1 MTSTTPTTPQS
12 LAAEV
17 SSLFAMPDLVLRA
30 CAIMDSP
37 TGTSKELVE
46 VIELD
51 AGLTATV
58 LRLAN
63 SALYGHLGL
72 VETLSHAVA
81 MIGHNALKNLVLATS
96 AVRVFKDIPSG
107 FVDMETYWDNS
118 ITCGVLAKL
127 LSQQAKLLD
136 GEALFIAGLLH
147 GVGRLVFYARRPAEY
162 RQVLERVQNGENN
175 VAVAEHQV
183 FGFDYADLGAAL
195 LGAWKLPEKLQI
207 AVAFQRSPTA
217 TPAYPKEVAVVHLA
231 SSLADNLAPCLKT
244 KQEPSDFTPG
254 PDDTAALSTLG
265 LTPADLIETR
275 YEALAASLEVI
286 EIIHPGATT
295 IF

>member
-1 MTSTTPTTPQS
+1 MTSTESTTPQS

-17 SSLFAMPDLVLRA
+17 TSLFAMPDLVLRA
-30 CAIMDSP
+30 SAIMDSP
-37 TGTSKELVE
+37 TGTAKELVE

-58 LRLAN
+58 LKLAN
-63 SALYGHLGL
+63 SALYGHLGK
-72 VETLSHAVA
+72 VDTLSRAVT

-96 AVRVFKDIPSG
+96 AVRAFKDIPPG

-127 LSQQAKLLD
+127 LAHQAKLPD

-147 GVGRLVFYARRPAEY
+147 GVGRLVFYAKRPAQY
-162 RQVLERVQNGENN
+162 RQVLERVQNGEGN
-175 VAVAEHQV
+175 VAAAEHQV

-195 LGAWKLPEKLQI
+195 LGAWKLPEKLQM
-207 AVAFQRSPTA
+207 AVAFQLTPTA
-217 TPAYPKEVAVVHLA
+217 APAHPKEVAVVHLA
-231 SSLADNLAPCLKT
+231 SSLAANLAPCLKT
-244 KQEPSDFTPG
+244 KEEPSDFAPG
-254 PDDTAALSTLG
+254 PDDNAALATLG
-265 LTPADLIETR
+265 LAPAELVEIR
-275 YEALAASLEVI
+275 MEALAASLEVI